1 MPPGGVGRRSKHQRA
16 GAGRRGAANDGFAAQ
31 HELHPM
37 SGYEFTSDWFSQNS
51 KTWAY
56 VFSDRPRPEKVL
68 EIGSYEGRS
77 TVWMMENLM
86 QRGTIVA
93 VDAWEE
99 GLDRDHSDLAG
110 IEARFD
116 RNIAKAAAIFTG
128 VSVDKRKGRSSIVLA
143 SLLANGGEAAF
154 DLVYVDGGHVAP
166 TVLSDLV
173 LAFHLCK
180 PNGLIFCDDYLWG
193 QHKGL
198 TESPKLAIDCFVSCF
213 HDKIRVIHAWL
224 YQLYLQKIAS

>member
-1 MPPGGVGRRSKHQRA
+1 
-16 GAGRRGAANDGFAAQ
+16 
-31 HELHPM
+31 M
-37 SGYEFTSDWFSQNS
+37 SGYEFTSDWFSQNA

-56 VFSDRPRPEKVL
+56 LFSDRPRPEKVL

-99 GLDRDHSDLAG
+99 GLDTDHSDLAG

-116 RNIAKAAAIFTG
+116 RNIAEAAAIFPG
-128 VSVDKRKGRSSIVLA
+128 VSIDKRKGRSSIVLA

-173 LAFHLCK
+173 MAFHLCK

-198 TESPKLAIDCFVSCF
+198 TESPKLAIDCFASCF

-224 YQLYLQKIAS
+224 YQLYFQKIAT